1 MTNILL
7 VILGL
12 VGLFVGGKWL
22 VKSSARLA
30 GSFGVSALV
39 IGLTI
44 VAWATSAPEL
54 VVNVNAALQ
63 SSTEMALGNI
73 IGSNIVNI
81 GLALGLMA
89 LLRPVKISW
98 QLIIREIPIMIAAA
112 LAATIMAMDGTI
124 NRLEGF
130 VLFGGFLAFSLLIY
144 IMVQRERRRVT
155 AVLDKYQEEEGLT
168 EAQVNR
174 LFELGRMIAGVLLLI
189 IGANFMVD
197 GATALARSLGISE
210 LVIGMT
216 LVAFG
221 TSLPELSASIVAS
234 MHHQGDIAVGNIV
247 GSNIANILAVLGLTA
262 VVQPISVAPN
272 MLGFEIPVLLVFSAL
287 TVLFALDRIIRRWE
301 AVALCTAYTGFILL
315 SFLR

>member
-1 MTNILL
+1 MNNIFM

-12 VGLFVGGKWL
+12 VGLYVGGRWL

-30 GSFGVSALV
+30 GSFGISALV

-54 VVNVNAALQ
+54 VVNISAALQ
-63 SSTEMALGNI
+63 GSTEMALGNI

-89 LLRPVKISW
+89 LMHPVTIGW
-98 QLIIREIPIMIAAA
+98 QLIIREIPIMILAA

-124 NRLEGF
+124 SRLEGF

-144 IMVQRERRRVT
+144 IMVRRERRKIT

-168 EAQVNR
+168 DAKVNR
-174 LFELGRMIAGVLLLI
+174 LFEVGRMIAGVLFLI
-189 IGANFMVD
+189 VGANFMVD
-197 GATALARSLGISE
+197 GATALARSMGISE

-221 TSLPELSASIVAS
+221 TSLPELSAAIVAS
-234 MHHQGDIAVGNIV
+234 MHHQGDIAVGNVV
-247 GSNIANILAVLGLTA
+247 GSNIANILAILGVTA
-262 VVQPISVAPN
+262 LVQPISVAPA
-272 MLGFEIPVLLVFSAL
+272 MLSFEIPVLLVFSAL
-287 TVLFALDRIIRRWE
+287 TLLFALDRIVRRWE
-301 AVALCTAYTGFILL
+301 AVALCTAYVGFILL
-315 SFLR
+315 SFSR